1 MMSRLV
7 KRTGSFGTALVAVA
21 VLLAWVAPN
30 AMGDAESSGKSK
42 VVMKGHPQKEHAP
55 VAVPQV
61 TKQMPAPKAEKA
73 HKAPRV
79 DVAWVPGDY
88 FWAGNDWLWDDGFW
102 LDRPWSDA
110 MWIPGHWVQRWWGWS
125 WISGYWL

>member
-1 MMSRLV
+1 MSRLV
-7 KRTGSFGTALVAVA
+7 KRPGSFGTALVAVA

-30 AMGDAESSGKSK
+30 AIGDAESSGKSK

-102 LDRPWSDA
+102 LDWPWSDA

>member
-1 MMSRLV
+1 MSTRT
-7 KRTGSFGTALVAVA
+7 KRIGSVGTAFFTAA
-21 VLLAWVAPN
+21 VLLAWASPN
-30 AMGDAESSGKSK
+30 AMADTGSSAKAK
-42 VVMKGHPQKEHAP
+42 VVMKGHPEKQHTS
-55 VAVPQV
+55 VVVPQV

-73 HKAPRV
+73 QKAPRA

-110 MWIPGHWVQRWWGWS
+110 LWIPGHWIQRWWGWT
-125 WISGYWL
+125 WVSGYWF